1 MTNYISVISKTEDE
15 KAENIKEIKKL
26 DGEINDLEG
35 KIKKIK
41 EAQKELSN
49 KCQLCDAQIDKM
61 EKKRKK
67 LEKYMET
74 EMGKIKLEGEEIT
87 NEIDKLNDALKAN
100 IKATEDLARLDVP
113 AQAESSSSQVNFNFK
128 TIFNDHGWKREFVSI
143 INQTGVWIIC
153 SLCHL

>member
-100 IKATEDLARLDVP
+100 IKATEDLAKIDVP
-113 AQAESSSSQVNFNFK
+113 AQAEASSSLDA
-128 TIFNDHGWKREFVSI
+128 T
-143 INQTGVWIIC
+143 T
-153 SLCHL
+153 CHPTPPATPPTCL

>member
-100 IKATEDLARLDVP
+100 IKATEDLAKIDVP
-113 AQAESSSSQVNFNFK
+113 AQAEASSSQVDFS
-128 TIFNDHGWKREFVSI
+128 W
-143 INQTGVWIIC
+143 
-153 SLCHL
+153 